1 MSNIDKV
8 SVKGEFFNIVSPS
21 AFGDYIETIGGAC
34 TNTSG
39 YAKDQIFLA
48 KTNDVQN
55 LYQATQ
61 AISFGA
67 NIVVG
72 TNCKRTTLDEVIRSM
87 SGASSASD
95 VSYNNASS
103 HLAADDVQEAI
114 DEVQG
119 NVVSVNSALT
129 NVGNNLSHQN
139 LLDNP
144 WFTVNQREASS
155 YSGDNILTFDRWH
168 LWNGSSLNGTIAKS
182 GNVVTL
188 TRATGSAYILI
199 AQRLED
205 YSLLEGK
212 ILTMSLLLADGT
224 IKSGSGLF
232 VNSSTP
238 VVFYSVNNK
247 IALDYASSGYF
258 RFVCYESSIQIKA
271 IKLELGSVST
281 LAMDTAPNYATEL
294 LKCQRYFV
302 RVKSSNSTLKPFGFG
317 FASDTTKARLSIPLS
332 VPMRSAPTI
341 NFSDI
346 SVFRIYPHVARVSSP
361 LVIGNDGSAIEI
373 QATSSNTLTQYETL
387 VLALGT
393 ENEYV
398 DLSADL

>member
-34 TNTSG
+34 INTSG

-119 NVVSVNSALT
+119 NVVSVNSALSNEITTREMFNVDNIFTPTTGSDTVHEVSYVT
-129 NVGNNLSHQN
+129 NADKSITV
-139 LLDNP
+139 
-144 WFTVNQREASS
+144 TVNSTVATDINIPIVNGWTGFDISNYIGKTLYISGGNTQFRLIVVVLDSSEQMIAQIIAPTQGTQIVVPSGANKCRVVLTISSGTTPTTYTYYPRLSEAQTNQELTDEVAIIGTKVQGTKSS
-155 YSGDNILTFDRWH
+155 VAIP
-168 LWNGSSLNGTIAKS
+168 NGGAETTVATMTLNKGKW
-182 GNVVTL
+182 
-188 TRATGSAYILI
+188 ILI
-199 AQRLED
+199 ASG
-205 YSLLEGK
+205 YSPMDLITYSNEA
-212 ILTMSLLLADGT
+212 TT
-224 IKSGSGLF
+224 IKIHGIG
-232 VNSSTP
+232 
-238 VVFYSVNNK
+238 
-247 IALDYASSGYF
+247 GYW
-258 RFVCYESSIQIKA
+258 
-271 IKLELGSVST
+271 G
-281 LAMDTAPNYATEL
+281 
-294 LKCQRYFV
+294 
-302 RVKSSNSTLKPFGFG
+302 
-317 FASDTTKARLSIPLS
+317 IPLS
-332 VPMRSAPTI
+332 YMFNMVGVVNVGADNTTVTLDVTNWES
-341 NFSDI
+341 
-346 SVFRIYPHVARVSSP
+346 
-361 LVIGNDGSAIEI
+361 SAISESTTNFAFEAYRLI
-373 QATSSNTLTQYETL
+373 
-387 VLALGT
+387 
-393 ENEYV
+393 
-398 DLSADL
+398 